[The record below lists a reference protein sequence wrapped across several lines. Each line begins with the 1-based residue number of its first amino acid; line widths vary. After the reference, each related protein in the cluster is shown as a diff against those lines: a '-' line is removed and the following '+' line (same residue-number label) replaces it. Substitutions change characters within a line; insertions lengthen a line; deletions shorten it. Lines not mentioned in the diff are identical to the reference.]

1 MSQDHDQTLK
11 SVAKAGVRTSGCL
24 KIEEIESSER
34 KVTIQA
40 QQNIHVRQKW
50 AKTFQKYRK
59 ERAFKIS
66 EKHHVTVT
74 SQPPADKA
82 KISIT
87 VNENQTI
94 VPFIVGNSG
103 VEKVYLNFQA
113 TEFVKN
119 IFTVRDFD
127 GNVIRSIKNYCI
139 IPGEVFYLNIYFI
152 SDQAGFYEQLLVFTF
167 EKAYSDK
174 FEIMCLLEITHRTS
188 CAETNPPE
196 GTNLLH
202 NLQTV
207 KRATAHGLSQV
218 LLKNVVPLK
227 KYKVPDSVKD
237 SEETDKLLQRKP
249 LKWDNYSWRF
259 HLLLHLEEHQVTT
272 EVEKFNQ
279 EDVLVVTHKT
289 EKDILIVKL
298 SDIPYSYPLV
308 LSGCQVLVTSL
319 NRSEQKETYKG
330 WVQDI
335 DEDQVYIKFEEMFP
349 KYFNKAVRCIVK
361 FIYNRIPLQMQHRA
375 VALVKKHKLE
385 EFLFPTEKHCF
396 RQKCHTKSVPKIS
409 VLDNPEQNK
418 AIQHIVAC
426 SAKPAPYLIFGPPGT
441 GKTVTLVQAM
451 KQILK
456 IHVCHILVCAPSNSA
471 TDHLCEKILEG
482 KVGTD
487 KVYRLYP
494 LSFPVANI
502 PQSIQMNCNLNQITN
517 ALEIP
522 PKVKLMSYKILVTTL
537 QTVGRLVTGGIPH
550 GHYSYIFVDE
560 AGQATESECLIPISG
575 LLKIQKCQVVLAGD
589 PKQLGPIVTSMVAEK
604 HGLGVSMLERL
615 MRDISLYKPHK
626 IKGFNS
632 RFVSKLRINYRS
644 HPAILKIPNQL
655 FYDGDLRPCAHLE
668 KCLYET
674 WECLHRKDFPVI
686 FHCVAGTKERDTSS
700 PSLYNMAEVDV
711 LKEYLKSLIKHLHKQ
726 GVDSVEPQEIGI
738 IAPYRKQ
745 VEKIQRA
752 LQTDRDLI
760 KENLEN
766 ILVGT
771 VEAFQGKEFNVILVS
786 TVRSNPKLTEPNQ
799 NITLGFLSHAKRF
812 NVAMTRARSLLI
824 VVGDPRLLETDS
836 MWNKFVHYCLK
847 ERSYRGIKLPDA
859 EDDTLT
865 KALLPSPW

>member
-1 MSQDHDQTLK
+1 MIICTGHLPNTKQLPVSCSPDGLNKGELNTASVCFCGRMVK
-11 SVAKAGVRTSGCL
+11 SDDSDDCRSDDWG
-24 KIEEIESSER
+24 
-34 KVTIQA
+34 
-40 QQNIHVRQKW
+40 
-50 AKTFQKYRK
+50 
-59 ERAFKIS
+59 
-66 EKHHVTVT
+66 
-74 SQPPADKA
+74 
-82 KISIT
+82 
-87 VNENQTI
+87 
-94 VPFIVGNSG
+94 
-103 VEKVYLNFQA
+103 
-113 TEFVKN
+113 FV
-119 IFTVRDFD
+119 FR
-127 GNVIRSIKNYCI
+127 
-139 IPGEVFYLNIYFI
+139 
-152 SDQAGFYEQLLVFTF
+152 
-167 EKAYSDK
+167 
-174 FEIMCLLEITHRTS
+174 
-188 CAETNPPE
+188 
-196 GTNLLH
+196 
-202 NLQTV
+202 
-207 KRATAHGLSQV
+207 
-218 LLKNVVPLK
+218 
-227 KYKVPDSVKD
+227 
-237 SEETDKLLQRKP
+237 LLQRKP

-289 EKDILIVKL
+289 EKDILIVKV
-298 SDIPYSYPLV
+298 IYPLV

-396 RQKCHTKSVPKIS
+396 RQKCHTKSVTS
-409 VLDNPEQNK
+409 LHLLDNPEQNK

-560 AGQATESECLIPISG
+560 AGQATESEPYFSHPIFNILFNMLPFTVHG
-575 LLKIQKCQVVLAGD
+575 CQVVLAGD

-745 VEKIQRA
+745 QFIC
-752 LQTDRDLI
+752 
-760 KENLEN
+760 
-766 ILVGT
+766 
-771 VEAFQGKEFNVILVS
+771 
-786 TVRSNPKLTEPNQ
+786 NPKLTEPNQ

-847 ERSYRGIKLPDA
+847 ERSYRAHYHIQ
-859 EDDTLT
+859 TLNS
-865 KALLPSPW
+865 LLFCDNCLDNQEMFLLHPTDSHISRQCCTSFSKMY